1 MALAAVQALAK
12 VHGLTRLFS
21 AKDPMAFFIQLVQR
35 DDLVLAA
42 GTLEARRQ
50 VQSAAL
56 VLVNDIVPAV
66 HGQRYVKD
74 HLLLL
79 VGLALLLPLMP
90 TEGVSSSDVVK
101 AFVDCLLAE
110 TSHDTYGD
118 ARLRCIKGHLY
129 MYLQRLFLMG
139 LPGLVV
145 VMCVMRAQY
154 GRSQASQAVVTPAL
168 LTTADIVTC
177 QVLVVQRDEC
187 RMTFFLGLC
196 RTMLLGV
203 AGVPSCLRRQWL
215 QSVLELVVCCKAVQG
230 KSDFGNVVRHKVPDL
245 PLAVIDAVMADGAAY
260 ANGSIVALAC
270 SSDLVKG
277 VEWNAGLAARLV
289 SFLEV
294 CVCADLDPDL
304 WTHSL
309 TPVAA
314 SKLMAEVMQRRCQV
328 HSAVIAALCRALP
341 DDHAQICAQLLA
353 LVQEAAREGQEA
365 VLQTVFRVCE
375 PKDWLFLV
383 HNPCVPEAMA
393 HTYRAW
399 IHLPLASV
407 QSADELDWAF
417 WSDVLASR
425 AVGHARAGREL
436 VTRFG
441 FAALAGKCAQDA
453 AAVAGHLALDAW
465 LGWELDPELLATLVD
480 ACPSVVVHDRHADK
494 IREAVA
500 ILKQDEALDAYAQQ
514 VLHKLVLH
522 KLSSFFA

>member
-1 MALAAVQALAK
+1 MALAAVQALVK
-12 VHGLTRLFS
+12 VHGLTHLFS
-21 AKDPMAFFIQLVQR
+21 AKDPMAFFIQFVQR
-35 DDLVLAA
+35 DDFVLAV
-42 GTLEARRQ
+42 GTSEARRQ
-50 VQSAAL
+50 VQAAAL
-56 VLVNDIVPAV
+56 VLVNDIVPAM

-79 VGLALLLPLMP
+79 VGLALLLPLLP
-90 TEGVSSSDVVK
+90 TESVDSSDVVK

-110 TSHDTYGD
+110 TSHVTYGD
-118 ARLRCIKGHLY
+118 ARLHCIKGHLY

-154 GRSQASQAVVTPAL
+154 GRSQAAQAVVTPDL

-177 QVLVVQRDEC
+177 QFLGLQRDEC
-187 RMTFFLGLC
+187 RMTFYLGLC

-215 QSVLELVVCCKAVQG
+215 HSVLELVVCCKAVQG
-230 KSDFGNVVRHKVPDL
+230 KLDFGNVVRHKVPDL
-245 PLAVIDAVMADGAAY
+245 PLAVIDAVLADGAASVSR
-260 ANGSIVALAC
+260 SIVALAC
-270 SSDLVKG
+270 SSDVVQG

-294 CVCADLDPDL
+294 CADLEPDL

-328 HSAVIAALCRALP
+328 HPAVIAALCRALP

-353 LVQEAAREGQEA
+353 MVQEATREGQEA

-375 PKDWLFLV
+375 PRDWLFLV

-453 AAVAGHLALDAW
+453 ATVAGHLALDAW

-500 ILKQDEALDAYAQQ
+500 ILKQDEASDAYAHL

-522 KLSSFFA
+522 KLSWFFT